1 MNGYWRLEG
10 LTSSGL
16 NFSIIFM
23 REVAWRAFALCARKR
38 RTKSSRSA
46 MRSLARALAFCC
58 CVLASVDA
66 SM

>member
-10 LTSSGL
+10 FTSSTFS
-16 NFSIIFM
+16 FSIIFW

-38 RTKSSRSA
+38 RTKSSRSE
-46 MRSLARALAFCC
+46 MRSFALALAFSCC
-58 CVLASVDA
+58 CLARVEA

>member
-10 LTSSGL
+10 FTSSGRS
-16 NFSIIFM
+16 FSIIFM

-46 MRSLARALAFCC
+46 MRSLARAFLFSCC
-58 CVLASVDA
+58 CRARVVA